1 MAEVIGLAA
10 SGIAIGTLAAQITSS
25 AAKLKSY
32 YDQIESASEDLQDLI
47 EELNIVQI
55 LIADIEHDQ
64 EQNPVSS
71 EILDSR
77 STSSCLQ
84 YCKQGADRLKEL
96 TDSLS
101 KDIETSTGLR
111 RKWSS
116 TKIVF
121 RKEKIDKYKAQLQRA
136 IRLLT
141 LSHQV
146 YTR

>member
-10 SGIAIGTLAAQITSS
+10 SGIAIGTLAAQINSS

-71 EILDSR
+71 
-77 STSSCLQ
+77 
-84 YCKQGADRLKEL
+84 
-96 TDSLS
+96 
-101 KDIETSTGLR
+101 
-111 RKWSS
+111 
-116 TKIVF
+116 
-121 RKEKIDKYKAQLQRA
+121 
-136 IRLLT
+136 
-141 LSHQV
+141 
-146 YTR
+146 